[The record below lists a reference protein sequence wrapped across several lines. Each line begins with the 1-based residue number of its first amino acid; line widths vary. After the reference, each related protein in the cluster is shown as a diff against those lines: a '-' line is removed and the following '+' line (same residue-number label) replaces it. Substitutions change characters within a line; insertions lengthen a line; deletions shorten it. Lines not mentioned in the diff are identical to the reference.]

1 MGYTTETPAENS
13 SPKPKAPA
21 TKNPRADIKTQMF
34 QRKPFQVEAVQITE
48 ENFEKVASWCGGSIA
63 TIEER
68 GNTPNKPGRVKRYI
82 QVGVSRPMTRRQ
94 SEAYVG
100 DWILYAP
107 QGFKVYANRP
117 FLKNFETV
125 PQELF
130 VTDEPVKAP
139 VDES

>member
-1 MGYTTETPAENS
+1 MGYTTETPAEHS

-21 TKNPRADIKTQMF
+21 TKNPQSDLKTQMF

-48 ENFEKVASWCGGSIA
+48 ENFEKVAAWCGGSIV
-63 TIEER
+63 TVEDR
-68 GNTPNKPGRVKRYI
+68 GNTPNKPGVLKRYI
-82 QVGVSRPMTRRQ
+82 QVYVSRPMTKRQ
-94 SEAYVG
+94 SEAYIG
-100 DWILYAP
+100 DWILFAS
-107 QGFKVYANRP
+107 QGYKVYANRP

-130 VTDEPVKAP
+130 VTDEPVHAP